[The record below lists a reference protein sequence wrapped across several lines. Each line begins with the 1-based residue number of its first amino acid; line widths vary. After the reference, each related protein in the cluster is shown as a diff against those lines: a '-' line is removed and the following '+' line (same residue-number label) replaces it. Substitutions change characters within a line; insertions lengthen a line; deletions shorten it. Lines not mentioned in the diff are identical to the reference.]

1 MTASLHK
8 RPLADLCGLTRV
20 TVTKILSR
28 FRADGQ
34 LLPIG
39 EDDLLIP
46 PLP

>member
-1 MTASLHK
+1 M
-8 RPLADLCGLTRV
+8 
-20 TVTKILSR
+20 VTKILSR

-34 LLPIG
+34 LLAIG